1 MNNDKYGYMGTYNST
16 NNLSYDRTLTPK
28 TKFNFVNKSIPNK
41 QNSRTINSRDNSIE
55 RNSRSQKSNY
65 KTLKNAVSLKKE
77 KRNSATIK
85 SKKSSFDNSL
95 HNINNQTSVNFY
107 LVRRHQET
115 QQRLMKIKND
125 NITQELKEIKDRPK
139 ISDNSKKII
148 EKSVHSKVNVFDRLT
163 SKSHNRKKELEIKKL
178 EKMNN
183 KNTLKPKVIVLL
195 LIIFYFLLI
204 SFKKNLLNKIKFYTI
219 LI

>member
-1 MNNDKYGYMGTYNST
+1 MNNDKYGYMRTYNSN
-16 NNLSYDRTLTPK
+16 NNLSYDRILTPK
-28 TKFNFVNKSIPNK
+28 TKFNFDNKSIPNK

-85 SKKSSFDNSL
+85 LKKSSFDNSL
-95 HNINNQTSVNFY
+95 HYINDQTSVNFY

-115 QQRLMKIKND
+115 QQKLMKIKND

-178 EKMNN
+178 ERMNN
-183 KNTLKPKVIVLL
+183 KNTLKPKVFSFTADNFFFF
-195 LIIFYFLLI
+195 LIF
-204 SFKKNLLNKIKFYTI
+204 SKKNL
-219 LI
+219 